1 MNWPA
6 RAGLLLCLF
15 SSLSCSHFRREAP
28 AGTIIQALDETGH
41 SIALRIDG
49 SEPDP
54 IDVDGELRLYR
65 VSIQV
70 GDGWQPFCLPDVT
83 GLSAAIPVQ
92 GSWGWDGVR
101 KEAPQGAFTFACT
114 NGAIGKCMRWG
125 YKPWKSSGGI
135 SLDQHH
141 AACVRMVR
149 ADYCGDGRH
158 HTVNGTPIDVYDR
171 LGIQKPEAAAEKEE
185 LEAAWGPDGATY
197 LRVPRQSD
205 DVDAI
210 VRECPARLAGRTSLD
225 AQLSPEQIVERFPE
239 TLMFNNR
246 LRRPR

>member
-1 MNWPA
+1 MNWCG
-6 RAGLLLCLF
+6 RAGLLLCLS
-15 SSLSCSHFRREAP
+15 SSLSCTHLREAP
-28 AGTIIQALDETGH
+28 AGTILQALDEAGRAVT
-41 SIALRIDG
+41 LRIDG

-54 IDVDGELRLYR
+54 KDVDGELRLYR

-70 GDGWQPFCLPDVT
+70 GDGWQPYCLPDVT
-83 GLSAAIPVQ
+83 GLSAAIPAQ

-101 KEAPQGAFTFACT
+101 KEAPPGAFTFACT

-125 YKPWKSSGGI
+125 YKPWKSAGGI

-141 AACVRMVR
+141 GACVRMVR
-149 ADYCGDGRH
+149 ADYCGDGRS

-171 LGIQKPEAAAEKEE
+171 LGIQKPEASASESEE

-197 LRVPRQSD
+197 LRVPQLSD
-205 DVDAI
+205 DVAAI
-210 VRECPARLAGRTSLD
+210 VRECPDRLAGRTSLD
-225 AQLSPEQIVERFPE
+225 AQLSPEEIAQRFPE

-246 LRRPR
+246 MRRPR